1 VGDAADL
8 VLVPGEYP
16 ASAVMDRPGDRTVI
30 RGGRIVAQAGD
41 LL

>member
-1 VGDAADL
+1 V
-8 VLVPGEYP
+8 VPGEYP

-30 RGGRIVAQAGD
+30 RAGRVVAEAGE